1 MIAATS
7 LQPPHDP
14 AGTDSHDWSGK
25 QPTGKAHGPGV
36 QLAPD
41 EMRGNKPGADFKRD
55 IEEIKCRIRA
65 EVVLGGAPLG
75 AGVLGMAVF
84 LQR

>member
-14 AGTDSHDWSGK
+14 AGTDSHDGSGK

-55 IEEIKCRIRA
+55 IAGGHPTTRSNAASVLKSCR
-65 EVVLGGAPLG
+65 
-75 AGVLGMAVF
+75 
-84 LQR
+84 